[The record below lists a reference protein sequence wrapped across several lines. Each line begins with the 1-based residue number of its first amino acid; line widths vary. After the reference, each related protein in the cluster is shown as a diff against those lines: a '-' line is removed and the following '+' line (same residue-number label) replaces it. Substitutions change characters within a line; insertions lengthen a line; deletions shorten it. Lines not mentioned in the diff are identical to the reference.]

1 MSDKYSASQIK
12 VIEGIE
18 HVRMRPGMYI
28 VGSSK
33 TKGLHNL
40 VFEVIYY
47 AIDDVL
53 NGECDRIEVEIN
65 SDNSITVSDNGLG
78 IPVDPHHRTGISQL
92 ESIMTDLGVRY
103 LLRSQ

>member
-12 VIEGIE
+12 VLEWHE
-18 HVRMRPGMYI
+18 HVRQSLGMYI

-65 SDNSITVSDNGLG
+65 MEFKHILQKSIG
-78 IPVDPHHRTGISQL
+78 IKNICIQKL
-92 ESIMTDLGVRY
+92 FIFWKKAIA
-103 LLRSQ
+103 